1 MTTDH
6 NADPEPVGQ
15 EPPAELSPELFQAA
29 VEQSTVAISI
39 TDPKANILYAN
50 PAFERVTGY
59 VPEEVVGANES
70 VLSHRRTPDVVYRTL
85 WGRLRQQRPW
95 SGLLLNRHKSGEAYL
110 AEVTIA
116 PVLDAAGETRH
127 FLGMHRDVSE
137 LWRLEQKVK
146 NQKILIESVLDAAP
160 LVLCVLDAERQRVV
174 TNRSYQQLAAAL
186 GGEPAEAF
194 LQALEGQLGQD
205 PLADGGRSFEDQE
218 VRLDLGGG
226 AEPRWFSCS
235 GTWFDDNHPRIDA
248 FFESSKSRYLVLVAK
263 DVTGV
268 RRQQESCRI
277 SALRSLLAE
286 QYRVRSLG
294 EALGGAAHRM
304 QLPLNQVRAAVGM
317 LERRSDPQ
325 SGPLLE
331 VLRNAVQAGE
341 EAVETLARS
350 TPEGQREGVVPLNL
364 NEVIRDVLMIGTERL
379 LATGVVVDWHPSS
392 VLPPVLGRPN
402 QLRGVFLELVNNALD
417 AMAERRGGDRA
428 LRLTTTARD
437 GEVICRVEDNGGGIP
452 AAARLKVFEPF
463 YSSRAQHAG
472 MGLAMVQ
479 EAINGHKGT
488 VVIDPEF
495 RDGCRVEVRLP
506 QV

>member
-1 MTTDH
+1 MTTDR
-6 NADPEPVGQ
+6 NIDPDQPAAG
-15 EPPAELSPELFQAA
+15 PDSAELPPELFQAA
-29 VEQSTVAISI
+29 VDQAPVAVSI
-39 TDPKANILYAN
+39 TDSRANILYAN

-59 VPEEVVGANES
+59 GRQEVLGANES
-70 VLSHRRTPDVVYRTL
+70 MLSHKRTPDVVYRTL

-95 SGLLLNRHKSGEAYL
+95 SGLLLNQHRNGEAYL

-116 PVLDAAGETRH
+116 PVLDEAGETRN

-160 LVLCVLDAERQRVV
+160 LVLCVLDEQRHRVV
-174 TNRSYQQLAAAL
+174 TNRGYQRLATAL
-186 GGEPAEAF
+186 GSEPAEAF
-194 LQALEGQLGQD
+194 LQALEGQLGGD
-205 PLADGGRSFEDQE
+205 PLATGRGFEDQE
-218 VRLDLGGG
+218 MRLDLGGG

-235 GTWFDDNHPRIDA
+235 GTWFDDDHPRIDA

-263 DVTGV
+263 DVTAV

-277 SALRSLLAE
+277 SALRSLLTE

-325 SGPLLE
+325 LGPLLE

-341 EAVETLARS
+341 EAVGTLERS
-350 TPEGQREGVVPLNL
+350 TPEEQREGVVPLNL
-364 NEVIRDVLMIGTERL
+364 NEVIRDVLMIDTERL
-379 LATGVVVDWHPSS
+379 LASGVVVDWHPSS

-417 AMAERRGGDRA
+417 AMAESRDGERS

-437 GEVICRVEDNGGGIP
+437 GEVICRVEDTGGGVP
-452 AAARLKVFEPF
+452 AGARFKVFEPF
-463 YSSRAQHAG
+463 YSTRARHAG

-479 EAINGHKGT
+479 EAVNGHKGT
-488 VVIDPEF
+488 VVIDPGF
-495 RDGCRVEVRLP
+495 RDGCRVEIRLP